1 MIHNGRVE
9 NMKTSQVSNNE
20 FWLFAQKKQKHCHMN
35 ELTEGNCWR
44 GMT

>member
-9 NMKTSQVSNNE
+9 NMKTSQDSNNE